1 MSVFDLDA
9 VKNVLAGNENARQIL
24 TRSEKKTILDI
35 NIWLDSK
42 TLIVA
47 DAFVVYHNT
56 ARGPAKGGI
65 RIDAN
70 VSLEETTDLAE
81 RMTFKTALTGI
92 PFGGGKS
99 GIRFDSHKLDTYM
112 KRHLIQ
118 EFVHTMRADL
128 VSGVY
133 IPAPDMGTTPKEM
146 AVIYGELHIPEC
158 VTGKPL
164 GVGGLPGRKEATGRG
179 VAYSTAAAAG
189 KCMKADIKGLECA
202 VQGFGNV
209 GSWTCFFLQKM
220 GAKVT
225 AVSDLS
231 GGIFNKNGIDIQ
243 ALSEHVQK
251 TGCFD
256 GFAGDKITNEELLS
270 LNCDVLLPAA
280 REDVLSDGNASKV
293 RAKMVVEAAN
303 GPTTKDADKI
313 LHEKGV
319 IVIPDILANSGGVIA
334 SYIEWRSAKSGVL
347 TSADEVFEFI
357 DSTIGRSFDKILSLV
372 KDRKMTHKDAAL
384 TLATEEVVS
393 AMESRGWI

>member
-24 TRSEKKTILDI
+24 MRSEKKTILDI

-47 DAFVVYHNT
+47 DAYVVYHNT

-70 VSLEETTDLAE
+70 VTLEETTDLAE

-118 EFVHTMRADL
+118 EFVHMMRADL

-146 AVIYGELHIPEC
+146 AVIYGDLHIPEC

-179 VAYSTAAAAG
+179 VAYSAGAAAS
-189 KCMKADIKGLECA
+189 KCLKTEIKGLRCA

-209 GSWTCFFLQKM
+209 GSWTCYFLHQM

-225 AVSDLS
+225 AVSDLA
-231 GGIFNKNGIDIQ
+231 GGIFNKNGLDIP
-243 ALSEHVQK
+243 ALMQHGEK
-251 TGCFD
+251 TGGLA
-256 GFAGDKITNEELLS
+256 GFEGDRLTNEELLS
-270 LNCDVLLPAA
+270 LDCDILLPAA
-280 REDVLSDGNASKV
+280 REDVLTDKTANAVKA
-293 RAKMVVEAAN
+293 RMVVEAAN
-303 GPTTKDADKI
+303 GPTTKAADEI
-313 LHEKGV
+313 LRNKDI

-347 TSADEVFEFI
+347 TSSEEVFDFI
-357 DSTIGRSFDKILSLV
+357 DTTIGKSFERILALS

-384 TLATEEVVS
+384 TLATEEVLA
-393 AMESRGWI
+393 AMGSRGWI

>member
-24 TRSEKKTILDI
+24 MRSEKKTILDI

-81 RMTFKTALTGI
+81 RMTLKTALTGI

-179 VAYSTAAAAG
+179 VAYSAGVAAK
-189 KCMKADIKGLECA
+189 KCLKTDIKGLKCA

-231 GGIFNKNGIDIQ
+231 GGIFNNKGIDIPSLMQ
-243 ALSEHVQK
+243 HVEK
-251 TGCFD
+251 TGVFD
-256 GFAGDKITNEELLS
+256 GFAGDKISNEELLS
-270 LNCDVLLPAA
+270 LDCDILVPAA
-280 REDVLSDGNASKV
+280 RENVLNEKNASKV
-293 RAKMVVEAAN
+293 KAKLVVEAAN
-303 GPTTKDADKI
+303 GPTTKAADKI
-313 LHEKGV
+313 LNEKGV
-319 IVIPDILANSGGVIA
+319 LVIPDILANSGGVIA

-347 TSADEVFEFI
+347 TSSDEVFEFI
-357 DSTIGRSFDKILSLV
+357 DSTIGKSFDKILSLV
-372 KDRKMTHKDAAL
+372 KDRRMTHKDAAL

>member
-9 VKNVLAGNENARQIL
+9 VKNVLSGNDNARQIL
-24 TRSEKKTILDI
+24 MRSEKKTILDI

-70 VSLEETTDLAE
+70 VTLEETTDLAE

-99 GIRFDSHKLDTYM
+99 GIRIDSHKLDTYM

-179 VAYSTAAAAG
+179 VAYSAGVAAG
-189 KCMKADIKGLECA
+189 KCLKTDIKGLRCA

-209 GSWTCFFLQKM
+209 GSWTCYFLEKM
-220 GAKVT
+220 GAKVI
-225 AVSDLS
+225 AVTDLS
-231 GGIFNKNGIDIQ
+231 GGIYDRKGIDIP
-243 ALSEHVQK
+243 ALMLHVQK
-251 TGCFD
+251 TGGFD

-270 LNCDVLLPAA
+270 FDCDILLPAA
-280 REDVLSDGNASKV
+280 REDVLTEKNASKV
-293 RAKMVVEAAN
+293 KAKMVVEAAN
-303 GPTTKDADKI
+303 GPTTKTADKI
-313 LHEKGV
+313 LTDKGV

-347 TSADEVFEFI
+347 TSSDEVFEFI
-357 DSTIGRSFDKILSLV
+357 DSTIGRSFEKILSLV